1 MPESKTYRI
10 GEVSKMLQ
18 LKSYVLRFWESE
30 FPQLKPRR
38 TEKGQRLYTEQD
50 VALLRTIRN
59 LLHERG
65 LTIDGARKELA
76 AKAPSSPLLLEIKK
90 ELQAMRDMLCR
101 NDKGPT

>member
-30 FPQLKPRR
+30 FPQLKPQR
-38 TEKGQRLYTEQD
+38 TEKGQRLYSEAD
-50 VALLRTIRN
+50 VELLRTIRK

-65 LTIDGARKELA
+65 LTIDGARKELS
-76 AKAPSSPLLLEIKK
+76 AKVAPSSLLGEIRRELLDIRNLLET
-90 ELQAMRDMLCR
+90 D
-101 NDKGPT
+101 